1 MVGQV
6 PEGELCVPWQPFAG
20 GESGWR
26 PTGDVRPAL
35 RVSASLRR
43 SHLRRKWVKGRPA
56 WQACTR
62 TCESP
67 PQGKRSPEAVGVE
80 ALAGCPSPASPRGS
94 ACGSQSSPRGG
105 FAEPRRAGRG
115 SLSSGSG
122 AVFLWLLPK
131 RPGPSA
137 SLPDPARPRRLHR
150 MEEPL
155 SSSWDR
161 AWSPALWT
169 RTRQRHSSTCRGP
182 KPWAVG
188 ASLSP
193 LTGSFS
199 ASPPLLSW
207 HILGLPSRFRVAQS
221 RASGRSPGEHAGVKG
236 RGRCLQRA
244 AAEPQSWVGPGW
256 VPTPLVGSWVKGGQA
271 SRCVVAPGGRLR
283 C

>member
-1 MVGQV
+1 MWRR
-6 PEGELCVPWQPFAG
+6 WQGAPARPRLGALPAG
-20 GESGWR
+20 ARAAPGA
-26 PTGDVRPAL
+26 AL
-35 RVSASLRR
+35 L
-43 SHLRRKWVKGRPA
+43 
-56 WQACTR
+56 
-62 TCESP
+62 SP
-67 PQGKRSPEAVGVE
+67 
-80 ALAGCPSPASPRGS
+80 
-94 ACGSQSSPRGG
+94 
-105 FAEPRRAGRG
+105 AGRG
-115 SLSSGSG
+115 AAPCPVVLELFSCGS
-122 AVFLWLLPK
+122 FPK

-169 RTRQRHSSTCRGP
+169 RTRQRHSSTRRGP

-207 HILGLPSRFRVAQS
+207 HILGLPGRFRVAQS
-221 RASGRSPGEHAGVKG
+221 GASGRSPGEHAGVKG

-244 AAEPQSWVGPGW
+244 AAEPQGAGW
-256 VPTPLVGSWVKGGQA
+256 GRGGFRPHWWAAGLRGARRAGAWWPLGDVFAVNGAAKCSCDQGDRPTRAGQDGA
-271 SRCVVAPGGRLR
+271 SRCGRGDPLAR
-283 C
+283 RWGAACP